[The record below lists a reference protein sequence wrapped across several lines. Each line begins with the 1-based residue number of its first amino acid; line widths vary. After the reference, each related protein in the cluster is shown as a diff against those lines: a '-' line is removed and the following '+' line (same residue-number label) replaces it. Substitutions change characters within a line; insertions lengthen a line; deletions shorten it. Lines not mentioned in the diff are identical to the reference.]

1 MRLTAIERP
10 FGGEIRTFD
19 LPLGSQRAIEDKC
32 RVGLGRVYGRLCSIH
47 FATDPRE
54 YNFYVDDYRETI
66 LQGLIGGRGVKSAEA
81 TRLVMNYVDGNP
93 VEENAI
99 LATEIL
105 NAWIKGI
112 PQGKKEAPRTE
123 SETTTAPVDSTSTQ
137 SMEPEPQSVDTA
149 PAT

>member
-1 MRLTAIERP
+1 MLLTAIERP

-19 LPLGSQRAIEDKC
+19 LPLGSQRAIEEKC
-32 RVGLGRVYGRLCSIH
+32 RVGLGRVYGRLCSIL
-47 FATDPRE
+47 FSADPRE

-81 TRLVMNYVDGNP
+81 TKLIMNYVDGNP

-105 NAWIKGI
+105 SAWLKGV
-112 PQGKKEAPRTE
+112 PEGKKDAPKTG
-123 SETTTAPVDSTSTQ
+123 SETTTAPADSTSTQ
-137 SMEPEPQSVDTA
+137 SMEQA
-149 PAT
+149 PLSDSLPGT